1 MNYYPCELSN
11 APGLQ
16 PGQGTKETNNELQTT
31 KTNSYERTKHERI
44 YRYCQSCKGGI

>member
-16 PGQGTKETNNELQTT
+16 PGQGAKETNNELQTT
-31 KTNSYERTKHERI
+31 KTNNYENE
-44 YRYCQSCKGGI
+44 

>member
-16 PGQGTKETNNELQTT
+16 PGQGTKETN
-31 KTNSYERTKHERI
+31 KRITNHKNK
-44 YRYCQSCKGGI
+44 QL